1 MLMMVLFVAPSL
13 ASAAGIIQIVP
24 KDCITDSSGNPQK
37 GGCQSICDLA
47 ELAQNIL
54 NDAIYISVFLSAV
67 LFAWSGWMHMTAG
80 GDMNKIKEANKVFSA
95 VFIGLIIIISAWL
108 IVDTLIR
115 TLTGNPAGAPWSQI
129 CKDK

>member
-13 ASAAGIIQIVP
+13 ASAAGITQIVP
-24 KDCITDSSGNPQK
+24 KDCNGP

-80 GDMNKIKEANKVFSA
+80 GDSHKISEANKVFSA